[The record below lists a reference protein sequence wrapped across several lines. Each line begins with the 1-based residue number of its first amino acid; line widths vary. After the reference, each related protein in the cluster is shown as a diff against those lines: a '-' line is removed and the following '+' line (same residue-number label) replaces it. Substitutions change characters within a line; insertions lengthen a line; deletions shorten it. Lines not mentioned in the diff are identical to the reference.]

1 MHFDEREPAEKDER
15 GDVSE
20 RVEFQHAPLYHC
32 RQSCSSLVRHKRFSL
47 VFLERR
53 LPKERRALVWWCD
66 AKKVG
71 RGRFRAL
78 IVARSC
84 RRRVKNGSS
93 FFPICNF
100 LRYIFR
106 CYFSKKRMFFSQ
118 QEKDV
123 LDSHQIKESVY
134 YSSLDSKRNDGNSQ
148 QKPVGF
154 SMDETSTRD
163 ALKAFVNREMS
174 SVAVRSVV
182 VIVFF
187 FNRARFEFVKH

>member
-1 MHFDEREPAEKDER
+1 
-15 GDVSE
+15 
-20 RVEFQHAPLYHC
+20 
-32 RQSCSSLVRHKRFSL
+32 
-47 VFLERR
+47 
-53 LPKERRALVWWCD
+53 
-66 AKKVG
+66 
-71 RGRFRAL
+71 
-78 IVARSC
+78 
-84 RRRVKNGSS
+84 
-93 FFPICNF
+93 
-100 LRYIFR
+100 
-106 CYFSKKRMFFSQ
+106 MFFSQ

-187 FNRARFEFVKH
+187 SIARDLNLLNID

>member
-93 FFPICNF
+93 FFPILQF
-100 LRYIFR
+100 FAIH
-106 CYFSKKRMFFSQ
+106 FSLLFF
-118 QEKDV
+118 EKT
-123 LDSHQIKESVY
+123 VY
-134 YSSLDSKRNDGNSQ
+134 
-148 QKPVGF
+148 
-154 SMDETSTRD
+154 
-163 ALKAFVNREMS
+163 
-174 SVAVRSVV
+174 
-182 VIVFF
+182 
-187 FNRARFEFVKH
+187 

>member
-1 MHFDEREPAEKDER
+1 
-15 GDVSE
+15 
-20 RVEFQHAPLYHC
+20 
-32 RQSCSSLVRHKRFSL
+32 
-47 VFLERR
+47 
-53 LPKERRALVWWCD
+53 
-66 AKKVG
+66 
-71 RGRFRAL
+71 
-78 IVARSC
+78 
-84 RRRVKNGSS
+84 
-93 FFPICNF
+93 
-100 LRYIFR
+100 
-106 CYFSKKRMFFSQ
+106 MFFSQ

-134 YSSLDSKRNDGNSQ
+134 YLSLDSKRNDGNS

>member
-1 MHFDEREPAEKDER
+1 MREIDDTRGPKTTTTTILLPVDIVVHFDEREPAEKDER

-93 FFPICNF
+93 FFSNLQFFAIH
-100 LRYIFR
+100 
-106 CYFSKKRMFFSQ
+106 FSLLFF
-118 QEKDV
+118 EKT
-123 LDSHQIKESVY
+123 H
-134 YSSLDSKRNDGNSQ
+134 
-148 QKPVGF
+148 
-154 SMDETSTRD
+154 
-163 ALKAFVNREMS
+163 
-174 SVAVRSVV
+174 
-182 VIVFF
+182 VF
-187 FNRARFEFVKH
+187 

>member
-1 MHFDEREPAEKDER
+1 MGLPF
-15 GDVSE
+15 
-20 RVEFQHAPLYHC
+20 FQ
-32 RQSCSSLVRHKRFSL
+32 F
-47 VFLERR
+47 
-53 LPKERRALVWWCD
+53 
-66 AKKVG
+66 
-71 RGRFRAL
+71 
-78 IVARSC
+78 
-84 RRRVKNGSS
+84 
-93 FFPICNF
+93 CNF

-187 FNRARFEFVKH
+187 SIARDLNLLNID

>member
-118 QEKDV
+118 QK
-123 LDSHQIKESVY
+123 KRRARF
-134 YSSLDSKRNDGNSQ
+134 SSNKGERILFVSRLKANDGNS

-187 FNRARFEFVKH
+187 SIARDLNLLNID